1 MQYHKQMQRNSC
13 TIDFILKSLLNQT
26 NQTHVYFWGHA
37 SQRVQSIIMQ
47 SNRIKSD
54 ITKKSLFFNTY
65 MHCFRRFTY
74 SYLFIII
81 FFKENNSKTVWKLEE
96 RNSSF
101 GQFCNDLEKV
111 CEKVF
116 LRFPLYP
123 SRCSFALCSCN
134 LVEINCKGPQRTS
147 RRK

>member
-1 MQYHKQMQRNSC
+1 MQRNSC

-37 SQRVQSIIMQ
+37 RQRVQSIIMQ

-81 FFKENNSKTVWKLEE
+81 FLKKIILKRFGNWRKGIRPSASFVMILKKSVK
-96 RNSSF
+96 RSSLDF
-101 GQFCNDLEKV
+101 LSTRLV
-111 CEKVF
+111 AL
-116 LRFPLYP
+116 LRFVH
-123 SRCSFALCSCN
+123 A
-134 LVEINCKGPQRTS
+134 TS
-147 RRK
+147 LKLTAKDHKQTSHRK